1 MRRAAEDGDVSPSAG
16 TGAGARTLVLMRHAA
31 AGSAVRD
38 HDRPLTADGVRAATE
53 AGRWLRANLP
63 AVDFAICS
71 TAARARQT
79 LSATGV
85 GGQVRYSDE
94 LYGGGVDEI
103 LQQVATTP
111 ANAATLLVVGHAPT
125 IPSTAREL
133 VGQARPTGDPDASS
147 SKDSTD
153 NQKLRAG
160 TFAVLT
166 TAADWADLAEAG
178 ADLQA
183 VRHPVH

>member
-1 MRRAAEDGDVSPSAG
+1 LAEPTEIGS
-16 TGAGARTLVLMRHAA
+16 RTLILMRHAA

-38 HDRPLTADGVRAATE
+38 HDRPLTPDGVRAATD
-53 AGRWLRANLP
+53 AGRWLRGNLP
-63 AVDFAICS
+63 SVDYVVCS
-71 TAARARQT
+71 TATRTRQT

-85 GGQVRYSDE
+85 AGEVRYSDE

-103 LQQVATTP
+103 LAEVASAP
-111 ANAATLLVVGHAPT
+111 AAAATVLVVGHAPT

-133 VGQARPTGDPDASS
+133 VTQARLNRGSDTRSAAMSAPEDD
-147 SKDSTD
+147 
-153 NQKLRAG
+153 LRHFAAG

-166 TAADWADLAEAG
+166 SAAEWAGLAEAG
-178 ADLQA
+178 ADLQT